1 MMSAI
6 VGKADDKVLRKRMTT
21 LLPGASGGLNE
32 TDMTTLTPNSTDY
45 RDQIQRCAQTMALG
59 YAEDVRP
66 FLASGMTIEQVKLFT
81 DGNLDKRLE
90 KVLDQVDLLKA
101 AFDNLD
107 DLVDEYIFEVPLAA
121 YDTGCSD
128 GDRFLRWL
136 KLTHVTSPEQQDHI
150 ACQLARHEVENVA
163 RANRLG
169 HVRFQELRSMTD
181 RLTEELPTNPK
192 LRIHL
197 NPIRTWATFQTNA
210 LLDEDTTAPADVL
223 FFANGHQ
230 IRTSAFEDAGNNF
243 VETLASHGPFTLTDW
258 KRLDRSTSR
267 SDLIEFCLD
276 AAEMGLVAFG

>member
-1 MMSAI
+1 MS
-6 VGKADDKVLRKRMTT
+6 M
-21 LLPGASGGLNE
+21 
-32 TDMTTLTPNSTDY
+32 LTQNATDY
-45 RDQIQRCAQTMALG
+45 RDQIQRCVQTMALG
-59 YAEDVRP
+59 CVEDVRP
-66 FLASGMTIEQVKLFT
+66 FLANGMTAEQVKLFT
-81 DGNLDKRLE
+81 DGNLDKRFE
-90 KVLDQVDLLKA
+90 KVLDQAELLKA
-101 AFDNLD
+101 TFDNLD
-107 DLVDEYIFEVPLAA
+107 DLVSEYIREVPLAA

-128 GDRFLRWL
+128 GDRFLRWIA
-136 KLTHVTSPEQQDHI
+136 LTQMTSAEQQDHI

-163 RANRLG
+163 RKNRLG

-181 RLTEELPTNPK
+181 QLTAELPTNPK

-197 NPIRTWATFQTNA
+197 NPIRTWATFQTNV
-210 LLDEDTTAPADVL
+210 LLDEDATAPADVL

-230 IRTSAFEDAGNNF
+230 IRTSAFEDDGKYF